1 MKKFSNS
8 FKAFW
13 ADEHGATAIE
23 YGLLASLIS
32 VAILVSAGTV
42 GDELVNVFD
51 RISDALTASLT

>member
-32 VAILVSAGTV
+32 VAIVVSAGTV
-42 GDELVNVFD
+42 GDELVNVFE
-51 RISDALTASLT
+51 RVSDALTASLT

>member
-32 VAILVSAGTV
+32 VAIVVSAGTV
-42 GDELVNVFD
+42 GDELVNVFE
-51 RISDALTASLT
+51 RISEALTTSLT